1 MILRVLLIVN
11 ILLQTS
17 VLLLRAQ
24 HWYFLAFSACD
35 IYMTSNSF
43 YNYSQFFCSLFSST
57 LNILTEL
64 SKAVGSRGAE
74 GAAATPVT
82 KDRHHS
88 TTCQMLKKKKKSI
101 KHQFCHYFSQKY
113 FSLPIILELP
123 LLCSMSVF
131 KT

>member
-74 GAAATPVT
+74 GAAANPCHQRQTSQYHLPNA
-82 KDRHHS
+82 
-88 TTCQMLKKKKKSI
+88 KKKKKINKTPVLSL
-101 KHQFCHYFSQKY
+101 FFSEIFFPSY
-113 FSLPIILELP
+113 NSGTATAMFHV
-123 LLCSMSVF
+123 SV
-131 KT
+131 